1 MARAHDMI
9 MNVGLLLILM
19 IALAYIM
26 IQPLFVK
33 GPYLKIVRE
42 RYGKIFGESWSRRK
56 NILFELVVAAIV
68 ICLVTI
74 LTYLANK

>member
-1 MARAHDMI
+1 MI

>member
-1 MARAHDMI
+1 MI

-26 IQPLFVK
+26 IPPLFIK

-42 RYGKIFGESWSRRK
+42 RYRNIFGESWSRRK
-56 NILFELVVAAIV
+56 NIVLELVVAAIV
-68 ICLVTI
+68 ICLVII
-74 LTYLANK
+74 LTYLASK